1 MAQYPCFYYKKGI
14 YFPFFSRAHQM
25 LPTWAASWTRDRK
38 RIHCMT
44 QFSLRKDSSV
54 NHVIVTLVSEA
65 SKSLDKEIPVA
76 WGCNLTFV
84 KLSTVFQY

>member
-1 MAQYPCFYYKKGI
+1 
-14 YFPFFSRAHQM
+14 M
-25 LPTWAASWTRDRK
+25 LSTWPASWTRARK

-54 NHVIVTLVSEA
+54 NPVIITLVSEA
-65 SKSLDKEIPVA
+65 SKSLDKEIRVA
-76 WGCNLTFV
+76 WGCNLIFV